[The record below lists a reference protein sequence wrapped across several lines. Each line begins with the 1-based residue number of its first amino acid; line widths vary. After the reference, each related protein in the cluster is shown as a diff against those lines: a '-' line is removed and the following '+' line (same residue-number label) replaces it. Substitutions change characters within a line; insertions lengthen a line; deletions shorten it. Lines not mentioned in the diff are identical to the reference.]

1 MRPLLREHLKSLYVD
16 PEIHRHVAVLAK
28 YEGKPIREIVEE
40 ALITHLALKPLPTAP
55 VLRSD
60 PAAAAP
66 SG

>member
-28 YEGKPIREIVEE
+28 YEGKPIRELVEE
-40 ALITHLALKPLPTAP
+40 ALITHLALKPCPPAP
-55 VLRSD
+55 VLRSE
-60 PAAAAP
+60 PVAVSP